1 MKFSLTAAVTALA
14 TTTTASITSIT
25 VPSIVA
31 VDQPIPIKLV
41 NNIDLST
48 TYQTAIAFG
57 LGARPID
64 SSSVVGAPVASI
76 YLQGVYLLNRF
87 YGYFYVSKGRFFNKT
102 NHFCPVSAYRWQ
114 YASCSFY

>member
-1 MKFSLTAAVTALA
+1 MKLSLTAAVAAMA

-25 VPSIVA
+25 VPSTVA

-64 SSSVVGAPVASI
+64 SSSVVGAPLASI
-76 YLQGVYLLNRF
+76 YLQGL
-87 YGYFYVSKGRFFNKT
+87 
-102 NHFCPVSAYRWQ
+102 
-114 YASCSFY
+114 